1 MRRSLEL
8 LLERTKNYNMTPE
21 EREAQRRDSAYGNLH
36 FEDPTVTREL
46 IDEAAEIINAER
58 VAHGRR
64 K

>member
-8 LLERTKNYNMTPE
+8 LIERTRHIKMTPE
-21 EREAQRRDSAYGNLH
+21 QSEAQIRDSAYGNLH

-58 VAHGRR
+58 IAHGRR